1 MIYLVEFVFPY
12 EGILPISNAAMPS
25 GTLIL
30 VGLSCFYAEIL
41 DLLLALCPAIVIA
54 YHREFSDEIA
64 QERNLLVW
72 FYENVRMYFRVAFCT
87 ALSKSGGRVKKP
99 IRTQSIEK
107 SQLIYSEMT

>member
-41 DLLLALCPAIVIA
+41 DLLLALCPAIVVA
-54 YHREFSDEIA
+54 YHRELSDEIA
-64 QERNLLVW
+64 QEHNLLVW
-72 FYENVRMYFRVAFCT
+72 F
-87 ALSKSGGRVKKP
+87 
-99 IRTQSIEK
+99 
-107 SQLIYSEMT
+107 

>member
-1 MIYLVEFVFPY
+1 MEDLIFLQNNVIYLVEFDFPY

-54 YHREFSDEIA
+54 S
-64 QERNLLVW
+64 
-72 FYENVRMYFRVAFCT
+72 
-87 ALSKSGGRVKKP
+87 
-99 IRTQSIEK
+99 
-107 SQLIYSEMT
+107 